1 MRLRLLLRRF
11 TVSAPRMTV
20 STSLPWPLR
29 WALIA
34 IMLGLCAAIGLWAF
48 EFGRDL
54 ALDGSSRAEL
64 TRLRTDL
71 EAAQQELAALKV
83 ERDKARAVANTADT
97 LVTAEK
103 TTRESLV
110 AQNRLLEQENRS
122 LRDDLG
128 FFEKLIPTNQT
139 DGMNVRAL
147 NAEMV
152 GNKTLK
158 WQVLVIQAGKK
169 QTDFQGT
176 LKVSFTGLQNG
187 KPWSANLPGVPP
199 SISIQQYGRVSG
211 EFEVPP
217 QVVVKSI
224 SVQVMAGDTVRAS
237 HTTKL

>member
-29 WALIA
+29 WALAA
-34 IMLGLCAAIGLWAF
+34 IVLGFCAAIALWAF

-54 ALDGSSRAEL
+54 ALDGSSR
-64 TRLRTDL
+64 T
-71 EAAQQELAALKV
+71 ELARLKTELESAQKELATLKV
-83 ERDKARAVANTADT
+83 ERDKARTVANTADT

-110 AQNRLLEQENRS
+110 AQNRLLEQENRA

-128 FFEKLIPTNQT
+128 FFEKLIPANQA
-139 DGMNVRAL
+139 DGISVRAL
-147 NAEMV
+147 NAELV

-158 WQVLVIQAGKK
+158 WQVLVIQSGKK
-169 QTDFQGT
+169 QTDFEGT
-176 LKVSFTGLQNG
+176 LKVSFTGVQNG
-187 KPWSANLPGVPP
+187 KSWSANLPGSPP
-199 SISIQQYGRVSG
+199 SISVHQYGRVNG
-211 EFEVPP
+211 EFEIPS